1 MKKEDICR
9 AKIKSENIE
18 SLQKDGIFEE
28 LQYKDDIYI
37 FYERQQK
44 VRILVESQYIVD
56 RKDFDEL

>member
-37 FYERQQK
+37 YFMSANK
-44 VRILVESQYIVD
+44 
-56 RKDFDEL
+56 K